1 MVTNK
6 LRFILF
12 IILFFNYSSILIS
25 QYHGINWLLGYGNTN
40 DSSLFGRT
48 ILNFAN
54 NSLQVFRN
62 SGGSN
67 FELGFENNSYSDE
80 NGNLKIFYDGFRL
93 GSAVDFNIIE
103 NGDTLNPGKI
113 WKQFQGGFYP
123 ISDGS
128 LFLPPLKN
136 DSLVLLF
143 HLPLEF
149 YTHIPNLYSPYIY
162 LTIIDIFSN
171 NGKGKVKSKNNI
183 IFSGNISPLVFSSCR
198 HSNGRDWWIVTK
210 NNQSSTYYKLL
221 VINNEFVRIDSQEIG
236 ISENDFATIGNAVFS
251 QNGKKLARI
260 SHKDEIQI
268 FDFDRCDGKLSNFI
282 QIKNDSIEPSLW
294 VNIAISPNDR
304 YLYASTNTKIFQYD
318 LEASDIGSS
327 MEIVGKWDGYI
338 YDRYFSTSFCDM
350 QLAPDGKIYISC
362 ASGNIFLHVINDPN
376 KKGASC
382 NFRLRD
388 VTLPTYIA
396 CGLGNYP
403 NYLLGR
409 EVGTI
414 CDSLTSIID
423 HETRYFFEIYPNP
436 TDGRLYLA
444 NQFRDFSEALH
455 FTISNLSGEIVAFME
470 LPTSKNTWEYDFSF
484 LNPGVYFIQLYKKH
498 RLVQSGKL
506 LMH

>member
-12 IILFFNYSSILIS
+12 ILLFFNYSSILIS
-25 QYHGINWLLGYGNTN
+25 QYHGINWILGYGNKN

-54 NSLQVFRN
+54 DSLQVIRN

-80 NGNLKIFYDGFRL
+80 KGNLKIFYDGFRL
-93 GSAVDFNIIE
+93 GTAIDFNLIE

-128 LFLPPLKN
+128 LFFPPLKN
-136 DSLVLLF
+136 DSLLLLF
-143 HLPLEF
+143 HLPLDF
-149 YTHIPNLYSPYIY
+149 YTHIPNLYSPSIY
-162 LTIIDIFSN
+162 LTFIDIISN

-183 IFSGNISPLVFSSCR
+183 IFSGNISPIVFSSCR
-198 HSNGRDWWIVTK
+198 HSNGRDWWIISK
-210 NNQSSTYYKLL
+210 SNQSSTYYKIL
-221 VINNEFVRIDSQEIG
+221 ITNNEFFRIDSQDIGQSEI
-236 ISENDFATIGNAVFS
+236 DYATVGNAVFS

-282 QIKNDSIEPSLW
+282 QIKNDSIEPSFW
-294 VNIAISPNDR
+294 VNIAFSPNDR

-318 LEASDIGSS
+318 LEAIDIESS
-327 MEIVGKWDGYI
+327 MEVVGIWDGYI
-338 YDRYFSTSFCDM
+338 YDKYYSTSFCDM
-350 QLAPDGKIYISC
+350 QLAPNGKIYISC

-376 KKGASC
+376 MKGDSC
-382 NFRLRD
+382 NFKLRD

-409 EVGTI
+409 DVGTI

-423 HETRYFFEIYPNP
+423 YKSNYLFEIYPNP
-436 TDGRLYLA
+436 TDGRLYVE
-444 NQFRDFSEALH
+444 NQFGNHSEALH
-455 FTISNLSGEIVAFME
+455 FKISNLSGEIIVFKE
-470 LPTSKNTWEYDFSF
+470 LPTSQSTWEYDFSF
-484 LNPGVYFIQLYKKH
+484 LKPGVYFIQFYKND
-498 RLVQSGKL
+498 RLVQSSKL
-506 LMH
+506 IMH